1 MNVTEQAHV
10 GKDQVGN
17 GVKETT
23 NPTAERWCKLL
34 RKSYKSVRY
43 GKSSHRSKSFA
54 VISWNCC
61 RSTAVF
67 FYSTT
72 QTSNYALTSLDS
84 DDSDDVMQVIV
95 EL

>member
-23 NPTAERWCKLL
+23 NHNSQAL
-34 RKSYKSVRY
+34 VQ
-43 GKSSHRSKSFA
+43 
-54 VISWNCC
+54 
-61 RSTAVF
+61 
-67 FYSTT
+67 TT
-72 QTSNYALTSLDS
+72 EK
-84 DDSDDVMQVIV
+84 